1 MTPSCSILF
10 NIFSANP
17 RPYVSLTLSS
27 PSPVLL
33 TIMGC
38 ICIHLT
44 MPICWRGSYKQD
56 IRAQTVNDKYS
67 ALLLFVM
74 LSIIK
79 VQVEFVGIALLGW
92 QVLRIK
98 WYNESHFFFHWRE
111 SGKINLKA
119 QEVCILDSA
128 AQPHWLVLRI
138 NFTIF
143 KLQNYNFPQTFKY
156 TLLQVLK
163 VMASLFVRPLWS
175 GCVCSVYEKAFHKQS
190 TNCNVF
196 KNTPCGPNTHQI
208 SSTNGNCFIHTN
220 GSFVLWDFCF
230 GASWC

>member
-17 RPYVSLTLSS
+17 RPYVSLTLSF
-27 PSPVLL
+27 PSPMLL

-56 IRAQTVNDKYS
+56 IRDQTANDKYS

-79 VQVEFVGIALLGW
+79 VQVEFVGTALLGW

-98 WYNESHFFFHWRE
+98 WYNES
-111 SGKINLKA
+111 
-119 QEVCILDSA
+119 
-128 AQPHWLVLRI
+128 
-138 NFTIF
+138 NF
-143 KLQNYNFPQTFKY
+143 
-156 TLLQVLK
+156 
-163 VMASLFVRPLWS
+163 
-175 GCVCSVYEKAFHKQS
+175 
-190 TNCNVF
+190 
-196 KNTPCGPNTHQI
+196 
-208 SSTNGNCFIHTN
+208 SSTEERVAKLISRHKKFIFLIALLN
-220 GSFVLWDFCF
+220 LIDLYSG
-230 GASWC
+230 